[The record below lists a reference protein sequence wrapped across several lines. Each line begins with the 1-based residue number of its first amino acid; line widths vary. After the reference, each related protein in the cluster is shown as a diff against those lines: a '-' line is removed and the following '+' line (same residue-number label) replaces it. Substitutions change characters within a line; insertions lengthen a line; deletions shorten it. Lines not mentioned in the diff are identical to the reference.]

1 MLRSFCRLILAVV
14 MAFAIVFPPVS
25 DAFACALGGNGEHA
39 HYDHIWHQPG
49 VADADHEHDRDQ
61 AGKTKHS
68 CLDHIHMA
76 VMALPDGS
84 RLTLDASYRVYD
96 VAVSILCAGRVLVP
110 PGHPPQRLA

>member
-1 MLRSFCRLILAVV
+1 MRCFSRLILAVV

-49 VADADHEHDRDQ
+49 VADHDHDRDH

-76 VMALPDGS
+76 VMALPNGS
-84 RLTLDASYRVYD
+84 RLTLDVPYRVYN
-96 VAVSILCAGRVLVP
+96 VAVFILPASRVLVP
-110 PGHPPQRLA
+110 PGHPPQLRA